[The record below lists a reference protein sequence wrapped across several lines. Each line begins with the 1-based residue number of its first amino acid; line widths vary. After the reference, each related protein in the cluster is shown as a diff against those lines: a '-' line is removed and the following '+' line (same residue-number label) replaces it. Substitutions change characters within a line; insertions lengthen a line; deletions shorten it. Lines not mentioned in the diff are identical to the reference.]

1 MSEST
6 EDATTETATPEET
19 PTEAREADTETAP
32 TEDDAADDAE
42 LPEWAKAKIRKANNE
57 AKNLRERLKAQ
68 EPLVAAAQEAERAK
82 MSELERERA
91 DKDALKQQLDL
102 RDTQLLAARYG
113 ITDDYIEFIGSGTFE
128 EKEARAAKVGEMVGQ
143 KTDPT
148 PAEKPPSPR
157 PVESLTPG
165 ASPSKP
171 PAQDNSYPAAW
182 GYQPVTGN

>member
-1 MSEST
+1 MPEST
-6 EDATTETATPEET
+6 EDATPEQTTPEET
-19 PTEAREADTETAP
+19 PTEAGEADTGTAP
-32 TEDDAADDAE
+32 TEDDTADDAE
-42 LPEWAKAKIRKANNE
+42 LPEWAIAKIRKANNE

-68 EPLVAAAQEAERAK
+68 EPLVAAAQEAERAN

-91 DKDALKQQLDL
+91 DKAALAAQLEQ
-102 RDTQLLAARYG
+102 RDTELLATRYG
-113 ITDDYIEFIGSGTFE
+113 ITADYIEFIGTGTFE
-128 EKEARAAKVGEMVGQ
+128 EKEARAAKVGEMVRQ

-182 GYQPVTGN
+182 GYGPAGN